1 MGAIAASVE
10 TTSKASGGARRRGPG
25 LWVVALVAAAVVAV
39 GVAGCRRR
47 HAVRASAPPPTA
59 GYAVAVAS
67 TGAAPDFIGQA
78 MAIRAQQCAYD
89 MVPSSYLEHG
99 YLYEGQ
105 EEQFST
111 VFETGRCYRV
121 IAVGAPTMIDLDLF
135 VYDENWNLIDQDTAT
150 DNQPVLG
157 MGANMLCPRWTGPFY
172 ITARAYRGFGEF
184 GIQIFRTP

>member
-1 MGAIAASVE
+1 MARLAASTDFDPRHAGAVHSRALVPLVLALIAA
-10 TTSKASGGARRRGPG
+10 T
-25 LWVVALVAAAVVAV
+25 AL

-47 HAVRASAPPPTA
+47 APRVSAPPPTA
-59 GYAVAVAS
+59 GYAVAVSA
-67 TGAAPDFIGQA
+67 TGAAPDFISQA
-78 MAIRAQQCAYD
+78 MALRAQQFAYD

-111 VFETGRCYRV
+111 VFETGRCYRI
-121 IAVGAPTMIDLDLF
+121 IAVGSPTMIDLDLF
-135 VYDENWNLIDQDTAT
+135 IYDENWNLIDQDTAT

-157 MGANMLCPRWTGPFY
+157 MGANMMCPRWTGPFFV
-172 ITARAYRGFGEF
+172 TARAYRGFGEY